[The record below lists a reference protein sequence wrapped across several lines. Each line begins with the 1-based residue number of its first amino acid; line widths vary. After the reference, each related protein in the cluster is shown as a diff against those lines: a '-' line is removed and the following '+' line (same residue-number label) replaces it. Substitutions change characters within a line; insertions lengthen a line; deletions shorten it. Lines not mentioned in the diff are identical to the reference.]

1 MSENTGVIR
10 VACPCGHK
18 GNVPSEAMGKPYQ
31 CPKCGERFTI
41 APERLADAPPVA
53 GEAAPPRD
61 PRVGQLLVQAGLIT
75 EAQLA
80 EALSAQA
87 DRGGKLFEVLI
98 NLAFLSK
105 ADLHTFLSG
114 QPGVTAIEL
123 RNYDI
128 PYDLPPIIPAELA
141 RKHVLLPI
149 DRMGKLLTV
158 GMACPLDASAIA
170 EVEKATGLRVKAM
183 LCSFDDIHAA
193 LERFYPAEKAETT
206 MEQPIDIKPPPQ
218 KRALNPEDVL
228 ARLDTLDV
236 LPILSS
242 TLRHVHDTVARSGHT
257 IRDVAGVVCTDPA
270 LSAALVGLA
279 NSSVYG
285 MPGRVASINLAVTI
299 LGETATVRL
308 AENAETVPPVP
319 VASHFDVKMFW
330 LRSVFAAAASMALAK
345 AAGCEHVGE
354 AYTAGLLHEIGRLA
368 LAIIAPDATGTM
380 SPGRSQADLLQAEQ
394 ETYGVTHPEAAY
406 RLAQRWSLPPLIAAP
421 IHCHHAPDTAPQN
434 HRDLCMI
441 VAAAA
446 ALAGAFPAETPDKDT
461 MDACAAPLAH
471 LGMSQSAAMDIYEK
485 TSLRLRGA
493 AGKG

>member
-1 MSENTGVIR
+1 MNENTGVIR

-41 APERLADAPPVA
+41 GPDRLADTPPVA
-53 GEAAPPRD
+53 AASAPSRD

-75 EAQLA
+75 ETQLA

-128 PYDLPPIIPAELA
+128 PLDLPPIIPAELA

-158 GMACPLDASAIA
+158 GMACPLDAAAIA

-206 MEQPIDIKPPPQ
+206 MEQPLDIKPPPQ
-218 KRALNPEDVL
+218 KRTLNPEDVL
-228 ARLDTLDV
+228 ARLDALDM
-236 LPILSS
+236 LPVLSS
-242 TLRHVHDTVARSGHT
+242 TLRHVRDTQSRTGHT

-345 AAGCEHVGE
+345 AASSEYVGE
-354 AYTAGLLHEIGRLA
+354 AYTAGLLHDIGRLA

-380 SPGRSQADLLQAEQ
+380 PPHTDLIRTEQ
-394 ETYGVTHPEAAY
+394 ETYGITHPEAAY
-406 RLAQRWSLPPLIAAP
+406 RLAQRWSLPALIAAP

-434 HRDLCMI
+434 HRDLCMV

-446 ALAGAFPAETPDKDT
+446 ALAGAFPAETPGKDA
-461 MDACAAPLAH
+461 MDACTAPLAH
-471 LGMSQSAAMDIYEK
+471 LGVSQAAAADIYEK